1 VRRRLAAL
9 WAERRAAGGPA
20 SGLEDLDQL
29 DELLE
34 VSVASVPPPSEAA
47 SFQAAGSALLARFV
61 QPSHEVRLLAN

>member
-1 VRRRLAAL
+1 LLIRGASTLSYSKARSRPSSTPS
-9 WAERRAAGGPA
+9 PA
-20 SGLEDLDQL
+20 QL